1 MSWSPAPDDEVKNVV
16 RELLATKKT
25 LFLSTSTRDQPFVAP
40 VYFAESDPFHLTL
53 ITERGGRSLA
63 NLAHNPNVALILSTG
78 SPFDLYVQGAGH
90 AEVLSDRQQ
99 LGAAM
104 DAVRAKAP
112 EIELLKLSP
121 AAVRVT
127 IRHWQATD
135 ATVGWRP
142 KEDFLPPVEQSPN

>member
-1 MSWSPAPDDEVKNVV
+1 MLFRNGTH
-16 RELLATKKT
+16 LLDLA
-25 LFLSTSTRDQPFVAP
+25 

-53 ITERGGRSLA
+53 ITERAGRSLA
-63 NLAHNPNVALILSTG
+63 NLALSPNVALILSTG
-78 SPFDLYVQGAGH
+78 SPFDLYVQGAGY
-90 AEVLSDRQQ
+90 AEVLTDRQQ

-112 EIELLKLSP
+112 EIELLKLRP

-135 ATVGWRP
+135 VTVGWRP
-142 KEDFLPPVEQSPN
+142 REDFLPPPVEQSPN

>member
-1 MSWSPAPDDEVKNVV
+1 
-16 RELLATKKT
+16 
-25 LFLSTSTRDQPFVAP
+25 VAP
-40 VYFAESDPFHLTL
+40 AYFAESDPFHLTL
-53 ITERGGRSLA
+53 IVERAGRSLA
-63 NLAHNPNVALILSTG
+63 NLARNPNVALILSTG

-127 IRHWQATD
+127 IRHWPPTRQS
-135 ATVGWRP
+135 VGDRKKTSSHPWNSRP
-142 KEDFLPPVEQSPN
+142 TNRDGDHPLS